1 MCDQVASHAGVF
13 RGACFSSLSQHKR
26 VPLNMK
32 MTEGWGEIQGKLDV
46 VRVNGV
52 LLYYFSLQFVVVS
65 GYGLISIPACETK
78 AEKGDCSVLYF
89 SRKILLQVY
98 IFFYQDTSF
107 MKFRSNV
114 PPYPG
119 RLTLKDRVFSCARG
133 FRLPVVVSARS
144 LASRL
149 CI

>member
-13 RGACFSSLSQHKR
+13 RGACFSSLSHHKR

-46 VRVNGV
+46 VRVSGV

-78 AEKGDCSVLYF
+78 AEKGDCSVKFCTSQEKFYYRFISF
-89 SRKILLQVY
+89 SIKIHHL
-98 IFFYQDTSF
+98 
-107 MKFRSNV
+107 
-114 PPYPG
+114 
-119 RLTLKDRVFSCARG
+119 
-133 FRLPVVVSARS
+133 
-144 LASRL
+144 
-149 CI
+149 